1 MDALFLEFFWN
12 FVFEFFGIFF
22 EFFWN
27 FLGSAL
33 SLSSPENP
41 EKGSSIRKSAVVTGY
56 FTHGSHAS
64 VHKQS
69 EKTRLVSAQH

>member
-1 MDALFLEFFWN
+1 MAVKQTLFS
-12 FVFEFFGIFF
+12 
-22 EFFWN
+22 N
-27 FLGSAL
+27 FLGWAL

-41 EKGSSIRKSAVVTGY
+41 EKGSSIRKPAVVKGY

-69 EKTRLVSAQH
+69 QKTRPVSAQQ